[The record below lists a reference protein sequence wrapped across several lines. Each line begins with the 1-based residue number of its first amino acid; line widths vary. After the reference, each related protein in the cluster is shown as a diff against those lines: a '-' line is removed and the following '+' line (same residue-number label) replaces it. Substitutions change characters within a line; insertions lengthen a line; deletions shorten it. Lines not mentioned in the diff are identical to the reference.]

1 MKDTI
6 RIASGQGFWGD
17 LQRAPIDQ
25 ARNGPID
32 YLVMDYLAEVTMS
45 ILQKQKLRNPALGY
59 ARDFVEVVT
68 ELLPDIKEKGFTI
81 ISNAGGVN
89 PLACRD
95 AIVANAKER
104 GITGVKIAVV
114 TGDDLLDD
122 LDALLADG
130 VELKHME
137 TGEPLAPVR
146 DQIVSANAYLGAG
159 PIVEALAQG
168 ADVVITGRTTDTG
181 LTLAPMIHE
190 FGWDR
195 EDWDKMAAGTVAG
208 HILECGAQSS
218 GGNFTDWQT
227 VPDMARIGFPIVEAR
242 PDGTFTVTK
251 HEGTGGLVSAATVA
265 EQLLYEIGDPK
276 DYITPDCVADFT
288 SIHLDAD
295 GDEPRPRPRHR
306 GRAGHRVLQSQR
318 RLQPTAGRRR
328 PRSSTPGPTPPTKAR
343 AAAKILKD
351 RLDALGLD
359 FDEYRSELIGL
370 NALSERDDATGTERS
385 RRGHAPRLRPL
396 AGQKCRRAVRPRDR
410 APHPHRPERRDRL
423 RRRPP
428 EAERGDRVLAC
439 ADSEEPRAP
448 RGDGGGGVGARE
460 GNRLAGA
467 EGLRV
472 APHPFIS
479 KSHLSHACQ
488 VESPTASCRRCPV
501 RQAR

>member
-95 AIVANAKER
+95 AIVANAKEH

-146 DQIVSANAYLGAG
+146 DQMVSANAYLGAG

-251 HEGTGGLVSAATVA
+251 HEGTGGLVSRQTVA

-295 GDEPRPRPRHR
+295 GANRVRVHGIAGEPDTEFFKVSAAYSD
-306 GRAGHRVLQSQR
+306 GWKA
-318 RLQPTAGRRR
+318 
-328 PRSSTPGPTPPTKAR
+328 SSTLVYAWPDAAPKAR

-351 RLDALGLD
+351 RLDALGLA

-370 NALSERDDATGTERS
+370 NALSERDDATGTDDLDE
-385 RRGHAPRLRPL
+385 
-396 AGQKCRRAVRPRDR
+396 VM
-410 APHPHRPERRDRL
+410 
-423 RRRPP
+423 
-428 EAERGDRVLAC
+428 
-439 ADSEEPRAP
+439 
-448 RGDGGGGVGARE
+448 
-460 GNRLAGA
+460 
-467 EGLRV
+467 LRV
-472 APHPFIS
+472 SVRSQDKSAVEQFGREIAPLILTGPSAVTGFAGGRPKPSEVIAYWPALIPKNRVHPEVTV
-479 KSHLSHACQ
+479 
-488 VESPTASCRRCPV
+488 VEV
-501 RQAR
+501 